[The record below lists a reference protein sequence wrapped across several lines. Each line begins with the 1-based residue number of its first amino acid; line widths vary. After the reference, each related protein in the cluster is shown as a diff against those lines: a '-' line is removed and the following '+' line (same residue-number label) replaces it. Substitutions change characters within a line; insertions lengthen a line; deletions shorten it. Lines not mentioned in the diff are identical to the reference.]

1 MMDFK
6 TVRMERLKRIAMVA
20 HDNTKDD
27 LLAWAR
33 ANRETLAKHQVIA
46 TGTTGY
52 LLERLL
58 AIPVERMKSGPL
70 GGDLQIGAKIA
81 EGQVDLLVFFWDP
94 LEAQPHDPD
103 VKALLR
109 LAVLW
114 NIPAATNRASADF
127 LFSSTLINDT
137 YKRTIPDYDTFQRS
151 REERLTIEM
160 VSDQSDK

>member
-1 MMDFK
+1 MESK
-6 TVRMERLKRIAMVA
+6 IVHMERHKRIAMVA

-27 LLAWAR
+27 LLAWAKV
-33 ANRETLAKHQVIA
+33 NRKALADHHIIA

-52 LLERLL
+52 LLEKLL
-58 AIPVERMKSGPL
+58 EIPVERMKSGPL
-70 GGDLQIGAKIA
+70 GGDLQIGVKIA
-81 EGQVDLLVFFWDP
+81 EGDIDLLVFFWDP

-127 LFSSTLINDT
+127 IFSSPLVSSVYAQTV
-137 YKRTIPDYDTFQRS
+137 PDYDTFLIA
-151 REERLTIEM
+151 REKRLAQEM
-160 VSDQSDK
+160 ASDQSDK

>member
-1 MMDFK
+1 MEYK
-6 TVRMERLKRIAMVA
+6 TVRMEGRKRIAMVA

-27 LLAWAR
+27 LLAWAK
-33 ANRETLAKHQVIA
+33 ANRETLADHKIIA

-52 LLERLL
+52 LLEQLL
-58 AIPVERMKSGPL
+58 GIPVERMKSGPL

-81 EGQVDLLVFFWDP
+81 EGQIDLLVFFWDP

-127 LFSSTLINDT
+127 IFSSPLVSSSYEQTV
-137 YKRTIPDYDTFQRS
+137 PDYETFQKN
-151 REERLTIEM
+151 REKRLAEEM
-160 VSDQSDK
+160 TAGQSDR